1 MVAVLV
7 ILLILVGLPLLA
19 WWLGSRRA
27 WSRIDAS
34 GRDAMQVEREWMTRH
49 RLDHVEVAEVGRAVS
64 WGRALTDE
72 RLRAA
77 AVERA
82 RMLQDA
88 MRSWQEDRPRWA
100 AVMRW
105 LALAWLLVLV
115 SALVFAVSF
124 GDWPP
129 GLFFALVAAASSW
142 VSEWVRRRNLR
153 RAIEL
158 NGG

>member
-27 WSRIDAS
+27 WSRVDAR
-34 GRDAMQVEREWMTRH
+34 GRDQMQVEREWMSRH
-49 RLDHVEVAEVGRAVS
+49 RLDHVEVAEVDRAVS
-64 WGRALTDE
+64 RGRALTDD

-77 AVERA
+77 TVERA
-82 RMLQDA
+82 QMMRDA
-88 MRSWQEDRPRWA
+88 MRAWEESRPRFT

-105 LALAWLLVLV
+105 LGIVWLLLLIT
-115 SALVFAVSF
+115 ALVFAVAF
-124 GDWPP
+124 GDWPW
-129 GLFFALVAAASSW
+129 GLSFYLLAAAGSGMNGW
-142 VSEWVRRRNLR
+142 FQRRNLR